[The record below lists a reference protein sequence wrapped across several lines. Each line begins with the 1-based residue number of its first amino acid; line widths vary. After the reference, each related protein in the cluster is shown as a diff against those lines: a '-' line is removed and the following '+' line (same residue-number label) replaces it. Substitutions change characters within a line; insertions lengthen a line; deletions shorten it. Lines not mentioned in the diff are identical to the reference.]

1 MRKFIEKLVEG
12 GFLISGSVS
21 SFTILLIIV
30 FLFKEAAGL
39 FNSPEV
45 EEGYILAVNQENPV
59 EHLSPEQIMD
69 VFDANITNWEDL
81 NGENQDILV
90 FRFSDLTNYY
100 TEEEL
105 GEEFQYVPEKINEL
119 IHKEPGIIAFF
130 PEQYKSENFTGKSY
144 REPRSNLRSSLE
156 GRMVSYL
163 RSRSDLWLDPSIT
176 RHTFSKYRRDRLI
189 PPLRSSGSD
198 LYGRDCQYKNP

>member
-12 GFLISGSVS
+12 GFLLSGSVS

-69 VFDANITNWEDL
+69 VFDANITNWED
-81 NGENQDILV
+81 
-90 FRFSDLTNYY
+90 
-100 TEEEL
+100 
-105 GEEFQYVPEKINEL
+105 
-119 IHKEPGIIAFF
+119 
-130 PEQYKSENFTGKSY
+130 Y
-144 REPRSNLRSSLE
+144 REPRSSLRNSLE
-156 GRMVSYL
+156 GRNGIRPQL
-163 RSRSDLWLDPSIT
+163 
-176 RHTFSKYRRDRLI
+176 
-189 PPLRSSGSD
+189 PLRSLG
-198 LYGRDCQYKNP
+198 

>member
-105 GEEFQYVPEKINEL
+105 GEEFQYVPRKSMNLSIKSRDYRILSGTIQSRKTLREKIISGSYDQTSEFFWRGRN
-119 IHKEPGIIAFF
+119 GIL
-130 PEQYKSENFTGKSY
+130 P
-144 REPRSNLRSSLE
+144 PL
-156 GRMVSYL
+156 
-163 RSRSDLWLDPSIT
+163 
-176 RHTFSKYRRDRLI
+176 
-189 PPLRSSGSD
+189 PLRSLG
-198 LYGRDCQYKNP
+198 

>member
-69 VFDANITNWEDL
+69 VYPAKL
-81 NGENQDILV
+81 LQ
-90 FRFSDLTNYY
+90 
-100 TEEEL
+100 
-105 GEEFQYVPEKINEL
+105 
-119 IHKEPGIIAFF
+119 
-130 PEQYKSENFTGKSY
+130 KSEMRKDIVIELSY
-144 REPRSNLRSSLE
+144 K
-156 GRMVSYL
+156 G
-163 RSRSDLWLDPSIT
+163 
-176 RHTFSKYRRDRLI
+176 F
-189 PPLRSSGSD
+189 G
-198 LYGRDCQYKNP
+198 

>member
-130 PEQYKSENFTGKSY
+130 PEQYKSENFTGKIISGATI
-144 REPRSNLRSSLE
+144 NLESLE
-156 GRMVSYL
+156 GRNGIL
-163 RSRSDLWLDPSIT
+163 PRSRSDLWLDPSIT

>member
-105 GEEFQYVPEKINEL
+105 GEEFNM
-119 IHKEPGIIAFF
+119 F
-130 PEQYKSENFTGKSY
+130 PRKSMNLSIKSRGLSHSFRNNTSRRTLREKSY

-156 GRMVSYL
+156 GRNGIL
-163 RSRSDLWLDPSIT
+163 PPL
-176 RHTFSKYRRDRLI
+176 
-189 PPLRSSGSD
+189 PLRS
-198 LYGRDCQYKNP
+198 LA

>member
-81 NGENQDILV
+81 NGEVKNFKMFPRKSMNLSIKSQGLSHS
-90 FRFSDLTNYY
+90 FRNNTSRRTLR
-100 TEEEL
+100 E
-105 GEEFQYVPEKINEL
+105 
-119 IHKEPGIIAFF
+119 
-130 PEQYKSENFTGKSY
+130 KSY
-144 REPRSNLRSSLE
+144 REPRSSLRNSLE
-156 GRMVSYL
+156 GRNGIRPQL
-163 RSRSDLWLDPSIT
+163 
-176 RHTFSKYRRDRLI
+176 
-189 PPLRSSGSD
+189 PLRSLG
-198 LYGRDCQYKNP
+198 

>member
-100 TEEEL
+100 TEEEHSFRNNTSRRTL
-105 GEEFQYVPEKINEL
+105 RE
-119 IHKEPGIIAFF
+119 
-130 PEQYKSENFTGKSY
+130 KSY

-156 GRMVSYL
+156 GRNGIL
-163 RSRSDLWLDPSIT
+163 PPL
-176 RHTFSKYRRDRLI
+176 
-189 PPLRSSGSD
+189 PLRS
-198 LYGRDCQYKNP
+198 LA

>member
-119 IHKEPGIIAFF
+119 IHKEPGLSHSFRNNT
-130 PEQYKSENFTGKSY
+130 SRRTLTGKSHIG
-144 REPRSNLRSSLE
+144 SH
-156 GRMVSYL
+156 
-163 RSRSDLWLDPSIT
+163 DQPSEFFGGTNGI
-176 RHTFSKYRRDRLI
+176 L
-189 PPLRSSGSD
+189 PPLPLRS
-198 LYGRDCQYKNP
+198 LA

>member
-100 TEEEL
+100 TEN
-105 GEEFQYVPEKINEL
+105 QWTYP
-119 IHKEPGIIAFF
+119 
-130 PEQYKSENFTGKSY
+130 
-144 REPRSNLRSSLE
+144 
-156 GRMVSYL
+156 
-163 RSRSDLWLDPSIT
+163 
-176 RHTFSKYRRDRLI
+176 
-189 PPLRSSGSD
+189 
-198 LYGRDCQYKNP
+198 

>member
-100 TEEEL
+100 TGLSHSFRNNTSRKTLRE
-105 GEEFQYVPEKINEL
+105 
-119 IHKEPGIIAFF
+119 
-130 PEQYKSENFTGKSY
+130 KSY
-144 REPRSNLRSSLE
+144 REPRSSLRNSLE
-156 GRMVSYL
+156 GRNGIRPQL
-163 RSRSDLWLDPSIT
+163 
-176 RHTFSKYRRDRLI
+176 
-189 PPLRSSGSD
+189 PLRSLG
-198 LYGRDCQYKNP
+198 

>member
-59 EHLSPEQIMD
+59 EHPFELFK
-69 VFDANITNWEDL
+69 VFPVETA
-81 NGENQDILV
+81 G
-90 FRFSDLTNYY
+90 
-100 TEEEL
+100 
-105 GEEFQYVPEKINEL
+105 
-119 IHKEPGIIAFF
+119 
-130 PEQYKSENFTGKSY
+130 
-144 REPRSNLRSSLE
+144 
-156 GRMVSYL
+156 M
-163 RSRSDLWLDPSIT
+163 
-176 RHTFSKYRRDRLI
+176 
-189 PPLRSSGSD
+189 
-198 LYGRDCQYKNP
+198 C

>member
-1 MRKFIEKLVEG
+1 M
-12 GFLISGSVS
+12 ISGSVS

-105 GEEFQYVPEKINEL
+105 GEEFQ
-119 IHKEPGIIAFF
+119 
-130 PEQYKSENFTGKSY
+130 
-144 REPRSNLRSSLE
+144 
-156 GRMVSYL
+156 
-163 RSRSDLWLDPSIT
+163 
-176 RHTFSKYRRDRLI
+176 
-189 PPLRSSGSD
+189 
-198 LYGRDCQYKNP
+198 